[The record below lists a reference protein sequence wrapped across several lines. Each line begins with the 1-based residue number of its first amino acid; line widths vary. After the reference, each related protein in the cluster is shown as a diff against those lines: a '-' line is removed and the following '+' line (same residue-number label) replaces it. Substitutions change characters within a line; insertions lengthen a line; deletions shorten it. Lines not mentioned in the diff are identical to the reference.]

1 MIFWGAAASP
11 VLRQAA
17 LAIVSLTS
25 FYPLLLL
32 FLTSIHLNSRSVS
45 QHSLHLPGLK
55 VKHKSDLGWE
65 RTAQRRAGF
74 YFALWGQE
82 PRIRHS
88 PAQASAFSWQR
99 LSFMEAPCSPH
110 PALPWC
116 LVRKKRFLDTL
127 LLGSLLS
134 QTSI

>member
-1 MIFWGAAASP
+1 MIFQGAAASP
-11 VLRQAA
+11 VLGQAA
-17 LAIVSLTS
+17 LASVSLTS
-25 FYPLLLL
+25 FYPLHLL
-32 FLTSIHLNSRSVS
+32 FLAGIHLNSRSVS
-45 QHSLHLPGLK
+45 QHSLRLPGLK
-55 VKHKSDLGWE
+55 VKHKSHLRWE

-82 PRIRHS
+82 PRNRHS

-99 LSFMEAPCSPH
+99 LSFMEVPFSPH
-110 PALPWC
+110 PALPRC
-116 LVRKKRFLDTL
+116 LVRKKRFLDAF